1 MTLGLAQ
8 SLSTLVKQKYDTAKA
23 GQSLIFSHTHL
34 ALIRIAAVPFQL
46 RYCPALSKKPTE
58 DDHPNQKSP
67 SSKRPDPFADPPSD
81 LLIAQIPHG
90 QPTHTLVLNKYPV
103 ISSHFILATKS
114 YKRQT
119 DLLDSCDLA
128 ITFDCLKAW
137 ASGIDPS
144 GTPKKLFAFFNSGPH
159 SGASQAHRHVQ
170 FLPVEE
176 MEDAQAAAGW
186 SLLLDSVSAGP
197 PLSNYRFS
205 LYSLPE
211 LPFVHFSVRIPSDP
225 SPDQLSDRYRYLYE
239 NAVAA
244 FQDYANR
251 HPEEKL
257 VVSPDGQDG
266 SAMISYNLA
275 LTTSSMAICPRRSEA
290 TTLKKSEKNVGTSLG
305 PVAVNGTVL
314 AGALMVKT
322 EEEFHKMQRDESNLY
337 SLLQE
342 LGIPIERHHDNA
354 NEHL

>member
-1 MTLGLAQ
+1 MSIEISVIAKRVYTATL
-8 SLSTLVKQKYDTAKA
+8 LSSMLVWLR
-23 GQSLIFSHTHL
+23 GNSFGR
-34 ALIRIAAVPFQL
+34 RIAYEV
-46 RYCPALSKKPTE
+46 
-58 DDHPNQKSP
+58 
-67 SSKRPDPFADPPSD
+67 
-81 LLIAQIPHG
+81 
-90 QPTHTLVLNKYPV
+90 QP
-103 ISSHFILATKS
+103 
-114 YKRQT
+114 
-119 DLLDSCDLA
+119 LD
-128 ITFDCLKAW
+128 
-137 ASGIDPS
+137 
-144 GTPKKLFAFFNSGPH
+144 
-159 SGASQAHRHVQ
+159 
-170 FLPVEE
+170 
-176 MEDAQAAAGW
+176 
-186 SLLLDSVSAGP
+186 
-197 PLSNYRFS
+197 RFS